1 MAPGDIYEAT
11 DLTDVYY
18 VDTGMYDTEE
28 FGSVYCIDAEEP
40 ALVDTGIGTNY
51 EYIEDLLEE
60 VGVDRHDRLHI
71 LPTHVHLD
79 HAGGAGFLAEDYPNA
94 EVYVHEIGAPHLADP
109 SRLVKGTK
117 RAVGKQ
123 WEYYTEP
130 KPIPEDHIIEL
141 EGGETL
147 DLGDRSLDVYHAP
160 GHAPHQVI
168 FHDPED
174 NAVYTADA
182 AGIYVPS
189 EDAILPTSPPPNF
202 DLEKVV
208 ADAKFIKQLDPD
220 VLCFGHFGAVGG
232 ESGGVGGPDARGDP
246 QAYLDEYI
254 QTIQDW
260 VADIEA
266 TWQELADEDAVV
278 AHFEERAP
286 MLDVWGERKATTET
300 AMNVRGVLHY
310 LKSTEEK

>member
-1 MAPGDIYEAT
+1 MAAGDIYEAT

-18 VDTGMYDTEE
+18 VDTGMYDTEA
-28 FGSVYCIDAEEP
+28 FGAVYCIDAEEP

-51 EYIEDLLEE
+51 EYIETLLDE
-60 VGVDRHDRLHI
+60 VGVDRNDRLHI

-79 HAGGAGFLAEDYPNA
+79 HAGGAGFLAADYPNA

-109 SRLVKGTK
+109 TRLVKGTK
-117 RAVGKQ
+117 RAVGIQ

-141 EGGETL
+141 AGGETL
-147 DLGDRSLDVYHAP
+147 DLGDRTLDVHHAP

-168 FHDPED
+168 FHDTSD
-174 NAVYTADA
+174 DAVYAADA

-189 EDAILPTSPPPNF
+189 EDVVLPTSPPPNF
-202 DLEKVV
+202 DLDQVV
-208 ADAKFIKQLDPD
+208 ADAELIKDLDPD
-220 VLCFGHFGAVGG
+220 VLCYGHFGPVGG
-232 ESGGVGGPDARGDP
+232 ESGGVGGTDARGNV
-246 QAYLDEYI
+246 QTYLDEYI
-254 QTIQDW
+254 DVIEDW
-260 VADIEA
+260 VADVDA
-266 TWQELADEDAVV
+266 KRRELADDDAVV

-310 LKSTEEK
+310 LKSNEGE